1 MARVAKWGFENAE
14 TKSPAI
20 AYAVFVVT
28 VTLLFSGR
36 TVSAEAS
43 LKQMMRDCLLLE
55 EFLERTQRR
64 ATSSFFRIMVQRSAL
79 GTYWHSVVCKGRSS
93 VPTALAQEI
102 RCSYLIR
109 AATEGYSFA
118 FLKRP
123 LACRCCR
130 LFLPM
135 RALMLGSGRKE
146 GLSTS

>member
-1 MARVAKWGFENAE
+1 MLKPNPPLLRI
-14 TKSPAI
+14 S
-20 AYAVFVVT
+20 AVFVVT

-55 EFLERTQRR
+55 EFLGTNPEKGDILVFPNNG
-64 ATSSFFRIMVQRSAL
+64 AAVCFGYLLAFRGLQGAL
-79 GTYWHSVVCKGRSS
+79 IGT
-93 VPTALAQEI
+93 TALAQEI

-109 AATEGYSFA
+109 AASEGYSFA